1 MPDSRWRAAIRECL
15 EALGRLALAGRTLLS
30 PGVDTGRS
38 PRGRDGLDALRRD
51 ELKLTQKGLYDA
63 LLHPITWVGY
73 FDGFEARAALR
84 ERLVRRLD
92 GEGEAADLEHL
103 QSMIEVTCDLI
114 AAVFLGLLER
124 PRLALADPGPHNP
137 GPDRTLA
144 LCQAHLAG
152 LTAKVGA
159 LGLATRA

>member
-15 EALGRLALAGRTLLS
+15 EALGRLARAGRTLLDDG
-30 PGVDTGRS
+30 PDPAR
-38 PRGRDGLDALRRD
+38 RGALDARRHD
-51 ELKLTQKGLYDA
+51 ELKLTRKGLYDA
-63 LLHPITWVGY
+63 LNHPITLVGY
-73 FDGFEARAALR
+73 FDGFEARTALR
-84 ERLVRRLD
+84 GRLIHRLD
-92 GEGEAADLEHL
+92 AEGEAADLEHL

-124 PRLALADPGPHNP
+124 PRLALVSPGPHSP

-152 LTAKVGA
+152 LTAKVNT
-159 LGLATRA
+159 LGPAKPPA